1 MTASAI
7 IQVVERVW
15 KIFWVLTATEC
26 VAGIYGIFRVA
37 SSSSAALFGISAAR
51 LGLVFLFLLIVAF
64 AGFRIR
70 SGTSRF
76 ERSVVG
82 KVGLWA
88 GWVSL
93 TAWTFFKSPYARGV
107 NFEAVF
113 IRILPLL
120 LFASVFAVQALV
132 FSAPGSSMTIVDRR
146 RSRIPS
152 IAAVFVFLLIT
163 GLRFFALKTGFGLEA
178 VSGTFYRQGVS
189 ILEGPLILPLLI
201 VALLMILAGELS
213 ARSRIRT
220 VLDGNLTLLFR
231 ALFFAVWLIAAI
243 AWANVPFEGRSYF
256 LPAQRPPNF
265 NFYPSSDA
273 ENYDL
278 LALNLFNGN
287 GFRNGMT
294 VVRPL
299 YVVFL
304 AVLHQFVG
312 TDYLDLTTLQIIVLA
327 LIPALI
333 FRLGAR
339 LRSPWAGILA
349 AVWVV
354 AREAYA
360 IRLTPL
366 VQVSNSRLLMS
377 ELPMMLILLW
387 IANLSVDWL
396 RELSARGF
404 ARWATVVLAATAC
417 GMGALIRTQS
427 IVLIPAVVIVIGAF
441 GLFQKKRQVQ
451 TSLRTKQL
459 IAFFSLTAFIILP
472 WTFYNRLLPNPT
484 VRDGAGEGAYLNRLY
499 ARAAGVPEDGSAS
512 SVVNLIRE
520 NPAAIGAEIG
530 AHLTNNLLSTILVL
544 PLRTEEVSDPD
555 QWFFD
560 RGNFWYRAS
569 SRPVLER
576 CPTLWLLVA
585 AIFAIG
591 FSGGVVR
598 GGYAVLVPCALYG
611 AYVVGCAFALNSGFR
626 FILPVDWFAL
636 FLFALGF
643 ETVFKFLSGV
653 VYRTDSTLRIE
664 IRPPARFDERVGA
677 VWALGFC
684 LFIAGL
690 LPVMDSA
697 GTRPKILLVQAELF
711 QDWRALRSEYALL
724 DEVMAV
730 GERVDRG
737 ELEFVSGLA
746 IYPRV
751 YLARDGDADGVSSIK
766 RSADFPRLVW
776 MVLTDDQ
783 RVLTA
788 ALPLTCREVLDGLP
802 DPVRV
807 KILGRPIDDYFAVM
821 TIDSEDQNTPQAF
834 HFESAQL
841 FAELERHGERE

>member
-7 IQVVERVW
+7 IQVVEQVW
-15 KIFWVLTATEC
+15 KIFWGLTAIEC

-37 SSSSAALFGISAAR
+37 SSGSAAFFGISAAR
-51 LGLVFLFLLIVAF
+51 FVLVLLFLLIVAF
-64 AGFRIR
+64 SGFRIR
-70 SGTSRF
+70 SGSSRF
-76 ERSVVG
+76 ERSAVG
-82 KVGLWA
+82 RIGLWV
-88 GWVSL
+88 GWLSL
-93 TAWTFFKSPYARGV
+93 TVWAFFKSPYARGV

-132 FSAPGSSMTIVDRR
+132 FSALGFGRTIADWRKA
-146 RSRIPS
+146 RIPL
-152 IAAVFVFLLIT
+152 IAAAFVFLLIT
-163 GLRFFALKTGFGLEA
+163 GLRFFALKTGFGLEP

-201 VALLMILAGELS
+201 VAPLMILVGELS
-213 ARSRIRT
+213 ACARIRT
-220 VLDGNLTLLFR
+220 FWDGNRTLLFR
-231 ALFFAVWLIAAI
+231 GLFFAVWLSAAI
-243 AWANVPFEGRSYF
+243 VWANVPFEGRSYF

-299 YVVFL
+299 YIVFL

-312 TDYLDLTTLQIIVLA
+312 TDYLDLTTLQIMVLA

-333 FRLGAR
+333 FRLGVR
-339 LRSPWAGILA
+339 LRSPWTGILA
-349 AVWVV
+349 AVWIV

-377 ELPMMLILLW
+377 ELPMMLIVLW

-404 ARWATVVLAATAC
+404 ARWATVILAAAAC

-427 IVLIPAVVIVIGAF
+427 IVLVPAVAIVIGAF
-441 GLFQKKRQVQ
+441 GLFQKKRPVQ
-451 TSLRTKQL
+451 ASLRTKQL
-459 IAFFSLTAFIILP
+459 LVFFALTALVILP
-472 WTFYNRLLPNPT
+472 WTLYDRLVPNPT
-484 VRDGAGEGAYLNRLY
+484 VRDGTGEGAYLNRLY
-499 ARAAGVPEDGSAS
+499 ARAAGVREDGSAS

-520 NPAAIGAEIG
+520 NPTAIGAEIG
-530 AHLTNNLLSTILVL
+530 AHLTNNLLSTVLVL
-544 PLRTEEVSDPD
+544 PLRTEEVSDPE

-560 RGNFWYRAS
+560 RGNFWYRES

-576 CPTLWLLVA
+576 CPILWLLIA

-591 FSGGVVR
+591 LSGGAAR

-611 AYVVGCAFALNSGFR
+611 AYAVGCAFALNSGFR

-643 ETVFKFLSGV
+643 ETIFKFLSGA
-653 VYRTDSTLRIE
+653 VYRCDSTLRAK
-664 IRPPARFDERVGA
+664 IRLPARFDGRTGA

-697 GTRPKILLVQAELF
+697 GTRPKILPTQTELF
-711 QDWRALRSEYALL
+711 QDWRASRSEYALL

-730 GERVDRG
+730 GERVDQG
-737 ELEFVSGLA
+737 GLEFVSGLA
-746 IYPRV
+746 VYPRV

-807 KILGRPIDDYFAVM
+807 KILGRAIGDYFAVM

-841 FAELERHGERE
+841 FAELEKRGERE

>member
-1 MTASAI
+1 MK
-7 IQVVERVW
+7 RGW
-15 KIFWVLTATEC
+15 KIFWGLTAIESI
-26 VAGIYGIFRVA
+26 AGIYGVFRVA
-37 SSSSAALFGISAAR
+37 SSGSAALFGVSAAR
-51 LGLVFLFLLIVAF
+51 LGLVVLFLLIVAF
-64 AGFRIR
+64 SGFRIR
-70 SGTSRF
+70 FGPSRF
-76 ERSVVG
+76 ERSAIG
-82 KVGLWA
+82 RIGLWV
-88 GWVSL
+88 GWLSL

-120 LFASVFAVQALV
+120 LFASVFAVQTLI
-132 FSAPGSSMTIVDRR
+132 FSALGSARIIVDWRR
-146 RSRIPS
+146 ARIPLMV
-152 IAAVFVFLLIT
+152 AAFVFLFIT

-178 VSGTFYRQGVS
+178 VSSTFYRQGVS

-201 VALLMILAGELS
+201 AAPLTILFLELS
-213 ARSRIRT
+213 AYSRIRT
-220 VLDGNLTLLFR
+220 FLDENRTLLFR

-243 AWANVPFEGRSYF
+243 VWANVPFEGRSYF

-304 AVLHQFVG
+304 AVLHQFAG
-312 TDYLDLTTLQIIVLA
+312 TDYLDLTTLQIIVLS

-333 FRLGAR
+333 FRLGVR

-377 ELPMMLILLW
+377 ELPMMLIVLW

-404 ARWATVVLAATAC
+404 ARWATVILTAAAC
-417 GMGALIRTQS
+417 GMGALVRTQS
-427 IVLIPAVVIVIGAF
+427 IVLVPAVAIVIGAS
-441 GLFQKKRQVQ
+441 GLFQRKRQVRN
-451 TSLRTKQL
+451 SLRKKQL
-459 IAFFSLTAFIILP
+459 TAFLFLTAFIILP
-472 WTFYNRLLPNPT
+472 WTVYNRLLPNPT
-484 VRDGAGEGAYLNRLY
+484 VRDGTGEGAYLNRLY
-499 ARAAGVPEDGSAS
+499 ARAAGVPDDAGPS
-512 SVVNLIRE
+512 SVGNLIHE

-544 PLRTEEVSDPD
+544 PLRTEEVSDPE

-560 RGNFWYRAS
+560 RGSFWYRES

-576 CPTLWLLVA
+576 SPILWLLIA

-591 FSGGVVR
+591 LSGGAAR
-598 GGYAVLVPCALYG
+598 GGYPILVPCALYG

-643 ETVFKFLSGV
+643 ETIFKFLSGA
-653 VYRTDSTLRIE
+653 VYRSDSTLRNE
-664 IRPPARFDERVGA
+664 IRPPTRVDERVGA

-697 GTRPKILLVQAELF
+697 GTRPKDLPMPTELF
-711 QDWRALRSEYALL
+711 QDWRAARSEYALL

-788 ALPLTCREVLDGLP
+788 ALPLTCREVLDGFP

-807 KILGRPIDDYFAVM
+807 KILGRAIDDYFAVM

-841 FAELERHGERE
+841 FAVLEKRGERE